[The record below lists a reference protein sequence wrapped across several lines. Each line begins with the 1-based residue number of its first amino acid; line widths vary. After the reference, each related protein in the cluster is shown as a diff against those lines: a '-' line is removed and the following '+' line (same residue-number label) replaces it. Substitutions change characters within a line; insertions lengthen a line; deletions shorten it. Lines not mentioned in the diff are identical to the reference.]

1 VPEGTGALVLRE
13 DFFGRQLESKVFGS
27 LDVQLALGASQMRAR
42 KLIPVVVWFGVSAA
56 FADAGSFGSWA
67 ARGVVVKKEF
77 RSTAGLDGI
86 YRLELRGEDQKVRR
100 EMVPR
105 KIFLACEVGDSF
117 DEQTSPAAVKQGRIA
132 ARPKAEVKV
141 KANRWAKPCRRN
153 AGPIH
158 DSRVPRSPREKL
170 PESRRLVAADLSPR
184 NRRLPIAR
192 RFVSSLMAET
202 EA

>member
-1 VPEGTGALVLRE
+1 MPEGRGACVLIEDFSSEVPVPE
-13 DFFGRQLESKVFGS
+13 VFDS

-42 KLIPVVVWFGVSAA
+42 ELIPVVLWFGFSAA
-56 FADAGSFGSWA
+56 FADAGSFGSSA
-67 ARGVVVKKEF
+67 ARGVVGKKEF

-132 ARPKAEVKV
+132 AQPKAEVKV
-141 KANRWAKPCRRN
+141 KANRWAKPSRRN
-153 AGPIH
+153 AGPIR

-170 PESRRLVAADLSPR
+170 PE
-184 NRRLPIAR
+184 
-192 RFVSSLMAET
+192 AEGF
-202 EA
+202 